1 MLVQALGERAAT
13 KMSDPAD
20 TTKVL
25 VPFDG
30 SLFAEHAIPYG
41 RAVAGKEGQI
51 IVLEVLPEPE
61 PMRGLLGDTVASAEE
76 VTEIFDTETRAR
88 MASLL
93 EKWKPIV
100 GDFDTKAATG
110 DPKEQIVKYAV
121 DHACDYIVVASRGK
135 GAMRRFFFGSV
146 ADAVARTSPLPVL
159 IFRPDDEKFEPV
171 AATATRLIVPLDGS
185 DLARAALSV
194 VADLANHLGVP
205 ALLLHA
211 LDMNVVA
218 SAYQGSEVYY
228 SAELYDDMIN
238 EQKSAAEAELGS
250 AAEELK
256 KSGVETSWIIINGG
270 AVPAIEQQLQYGDI
284 IVMTSHGRSGIKR
297 WVMGSVAERLVRTG
311 PVPVMLVPAPG
322 REEAEE

>member
-1 MLVQALGERAAT
+1 
-13 KMSDPAD
+13 MSDPAG
-20 TTKVL
+20 TTRVL

-41 RAVAGKEGQI
+41 RAVAGKDGRV

-88 MASLL
+88 MASLV

-100 GDFDTKAATG
+100 GDFDTEAATG
-110 DPKEQIVKYAV
+110 DPKEHIVRYAV
-121 DHACDYIVVASRGK
+121 DHGCNYIVLASRGK

-159 IFRPDDEKFEPV
+159 IFRPDDEKFEPE

-185 DLARAALSV
+185 ELARAALPV
-194 VADLANHLGVP
+194 VADLASHLGVP
-205 ALLLHA
+205 ALLIHA

-228 SAELYDDMIN
+228 SAELYDDLLT
-238 EQKSAAEAELGS
+238 EQKKAAEADLSS
-250 AAEELK
+250 AADELK
-256 KSGVETSWIIINGG
+256 KSGVET
-270 AVPAIEQQLQYGDI
+270 
-284 IVMTSHGRSGIKR
+284 
-297 WVMGSVAERLVRTG
+297 RLGHHQRRTG
-311 PVPVMLVPAPG
+311 SGDRTPTPVWRHYCDDEPRP
-322 REEAEE
+322 